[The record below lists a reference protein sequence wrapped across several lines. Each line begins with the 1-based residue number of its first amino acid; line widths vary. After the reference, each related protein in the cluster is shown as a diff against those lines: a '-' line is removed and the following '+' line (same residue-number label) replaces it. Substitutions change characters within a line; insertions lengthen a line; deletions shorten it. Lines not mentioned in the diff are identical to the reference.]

1 MLLLHPA
8 DDGGKSGTG
17 VGAAGL
23 APAAEL
29 DGVDPAVALLDLVDK
44 GVRLLEDLAKLGLGQ
59 AGFFADR
66 FEPLAQTDVVRVM
79 LRVRAS

>member
-8 DDGGKSGTG
+8 DDGGEGGAG

-44 GVRLLEDLAKLGLGQ
+44 GVRLLEDPAELGLGQ
-59 AGFFADR
+59 AGFVADR
-66 FEPLAQTDVVRVM
+66 SEPLAQADVVRVV
-79 LRVRAS
+79 LRVGAS